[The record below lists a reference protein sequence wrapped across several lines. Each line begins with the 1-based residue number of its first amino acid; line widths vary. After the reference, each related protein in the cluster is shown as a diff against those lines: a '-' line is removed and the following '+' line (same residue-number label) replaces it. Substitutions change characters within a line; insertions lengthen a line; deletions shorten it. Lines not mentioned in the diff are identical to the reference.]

1 MAVPT
6 HQQHSLY
13 KLNLFFEC
21 LLESFGI
28 CKDIAVWQNTKFK
41 TEFFINEKV
50 LIKKKKKLRL
60 PDLRKIKI
68 PLVLISY
75 YHNKAI

>member
-6 HQQHSLY
+6 CQKHSLY

-21 LLESFGI
+21 LLESFGM
-28 CKDIAVWQNTKFK
+28 CKNIAVWQNTKFK

-50 LIKKKKKLRL
+50 LGLKK
-60 PDLRKIKI
+60 
-68 PLVLISY
+68 
-75 YHNKAI
+75 N

>member
-1 MAVPT
+1 MAVPI
-6 HQQHSLY
+6 HQEHSLC

-50 LIKKKKKLRL
+50 LSLKK
-60 PDLRKIKI
+60 
-68 PLVLISY
+68 
-75 YHNKAI
+75 N